1 MAPGDAKWRHVESRL
16 AGWAASL
23 IEGLSV
29 EEQRRAW
36 LAGKALLRRPRGRP
50 TTAPPLTVESAFE
63 AAVQRLRAARAGD
76 ELAAQAFERM
86 VLEAYLADREES
98 LAGFTADLDASTR
111 QEVSAL
117 ACFAHRQRGL
127 PPPEA
132 VVQALRLAYDRT
144 HHPDPLLRG
153 ESARTLEAVLAQVEA
168 TPVLRLAVASF
179 VAEHLRTLGG
189 LVDWPPR

>member
-1 MAPGDAKWRHVESRL
+1 MAPGDAKWRHVDSRL

-23 IEGLSV
+23 IEGLGV
-29 EEQRRAW
+29 EDRRRAW
-36 LAGKALLRRPRGRP
+36 LAAKALLRRPRRERI
-50 TTAPPLTVESAFE
+50 TALPLTVESAFE

-86 VLEAYLADREES
+86 VLEGYLADREES

>member
-1 MAPGDAKWRHVESRL
+1 M
-16 AGWAASL
+16 
-23 IEGLSV
+23 
-29 EEQRRAW
+29 
-36 LAGKALLRRPRGRP
+36 
-50 TTAPPLTVESAFE
+50 ESAFE

-86 VLEAYLADREES
+86 VLEGYLADREES

-132 VVQALRLAYDRT
+132 VMQALRLAYDRT

>member
-36 LAGKALLRRPRGRP
+36 LAAKALLRRPRGRP
-50 TTAPPLTVESAFE
+50 AAAPPLTVESAFE

-86 VLEAYLADREES
+86 VLEGYLADREES

>member
-1 MAPGDAKWRHVESRL
+1 MAAGDAKWRHVESRL
-16 AGWAASL
+16 AGWAAGL

-36 LAGKALLRRPRGRP
+36 LAGTALLRRPRREP
-50 TTAPPLTVESAFE
+50 ISAPPLTVESAFE

-76 ELAAQAFERM
+76 ELAAQALERM
-86 VLEAYLADREES
+86 VLEGYLADREES

-111 QEVSAL
+111 QEVAAL

-132 VVQALRLAYDRT
+132 IMQALRLAYDRT
-144 HHPDPLLRG
+144 HHPDPVLRG

>member
-1 MAPGDAKWRHVESRL
+1 MAAGDAKWRHVESRL

-29 EEQRRAW
+29 EDQRRAW
-36 LAGKALLRRPRGRP
+36 LAGTALLRRPRDRP
-50 TTAPPLTVESAFE
+50 TTAPPLTMESAFE

-76 ELAAQAFERM
+76 ELAAQAFERL
-86 VLEAYLADREES
+86 VLEGYHADREES

-111 QEVSAL
+111 QEVAAL

-132 VVQALRLAYDRT
+132 VTHALRLAYDRF
-144 HHPDPLLRG
+144 HHPDLVLRG
-153 ESARTLEAVLAQVEA
+153 ESARTLEAVLAQVET

-179 VAEHLRTLGG
+179 VASHLRTLGG